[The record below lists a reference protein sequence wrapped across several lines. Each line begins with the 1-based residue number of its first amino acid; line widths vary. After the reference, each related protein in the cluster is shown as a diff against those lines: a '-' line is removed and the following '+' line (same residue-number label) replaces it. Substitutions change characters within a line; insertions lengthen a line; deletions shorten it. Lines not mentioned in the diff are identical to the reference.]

1 MRKYN
6 VVFRY
11 VDGTST
17 SVFTWGHSQRENI
30 VWAHMKDKSNVEVE
44 SIKLRYIKRDIS
56 KYWVSDKYYN
66 KLAEAKKSYYSEA
79 IK

>member
-30 VWAHMKDKSNVEVE
+30 IWARMKDKSNIEVE
-44 SIKLRYIKRDIS
+44 SIKLRYIKRDVG

-66 KLAEAKKSYYSEA
+66 KLAEAKKSLL
-79 IK
+79 